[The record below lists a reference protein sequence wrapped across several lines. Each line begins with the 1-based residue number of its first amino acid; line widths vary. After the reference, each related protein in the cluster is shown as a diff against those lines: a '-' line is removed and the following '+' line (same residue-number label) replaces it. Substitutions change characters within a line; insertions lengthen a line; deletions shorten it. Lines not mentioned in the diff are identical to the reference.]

1 MQFMICRTVAAI
13 VLIGISSFGIAGAQA
28 EDMTTHETV
37 LDVRFGPLSVGEAK
51 FEISFNETSYEL
63 GASGKTVGIVDMV
76 ASGSGLAKSAGRIED
91 YRVIVDEASAEF
103 REESDISTLTMNFDE
118 GAVTEVVAEPD
129 ERKSKDGP
137 KWVQIAEEQLRAVLD
152 PASTIVIPVAWEEA
166 NNPRAVCNQHIPVYD
181 GDTRFDIKLNYK
193 STKPVRTTGYKGW
206 AYVCQLR
213 YVPVSG
219 HKKGERNIEYM
230 RDNEDIEIWLAPM
243 NKTNLYTPIRVE
255 VPTWIGTFSAIP
267 RYFGV
272 VN

>member
-1 MQFMICRTVAAI
+1 MHTTISRAALTFAFI
-13 VLIGISSFGIAGAQA
+13 TLSAAGIGAANA
-28 EDMTTHETV
+28 DEMTAHETV
-37 LDVRFGPLSVGEAK
+37 FDVRYGPLSVGEAK
-51 FEISFNETSYEL
+51 FEIRFNESTYEL

-76 ASGSGLAKSAGRIED
+76 ASGSGLAKSHGRIED
-91 YRVIVDEASAEF
+91 YRVIVDNASAEF
-103 REESDISTLTMNFDE
+103 REESDVSTLTMNFDE
-118 GAVTEVVAEPD
+118 GAVSEVIVDPD

-137 KWVQIAEEQLRAVLD
+137 KWVQIAEEQLRSVLD
-152 PASTIVIPVAWEEA
+152 PASTIVIPVAWERA
-166 NNPRAVCNQHIPVYD
+166 NDPRAVCNQHFPIYD

-193 STKPVRTTGYKGW
+193 STKPVKTKGYKGW

-213 YVPVSG
+213 YIPVSG

-255 VPTWIGTFSAIP
+255 VPTWVGTFSAIP
-267 RYFGV
+267 RFFGV